1 MAIKS
6 KARHNLTLR
15 SIKHEIAA
23 LLLAACLVES
33 ASAVT
38 PTYKPPK
45 LPDMSDVKIEVSV
58 PTLKFSSGY
67 FDYLFKNIK
76 ISADKLPKLK

>member
-1 MAIKS
+1 MKKIKY
-6 KARHNLTLR
+6 LIVT
-15 SIKHEIAA
+15 AA
-23 LLLAACLVES
+23 LAACLIGS

-58 PTLKFSSGY
+58 PKLKFSPGY
-67 FDYLFKNIK
+67 FNYLFKNIK
-76 ISADKLPKLK
+76 IPVDKLPKLK

>member
-1 MAIKS
+1 MK
-6 KARHNLTLR
+6 KLKYL
-15 SIKHEIAA
+15 IAA
-23 LLLAACLVES
+23 WLLAACLVGS

-45 LPDMSDVKIEVSV
+45 LPDISDVKIEVSV
-58 PTLKFSSGY
+58 PKLKFSSGY

-76 ISADKLPKLK
+76 IPVDKLPKTK